1 MAIAIEISDEQYRVL
16 NEMRRKIR
24 TGRRTQIEP
33 FKEVMQRILD
43 AYVELGKD

>member
-43 AYVELGKD
+43 AYVPPGKD